1 MLTFFTDTDTDF
13 GPREVEKYGCKL
25 ISMPYSYDGKTI
37 FPYVDFKEFDSHEF
51 YDMLRSGVLPTT
63 SAIGEQDY
71 INYFEPEFAAG
82 NDILY
87 AHFSREMTVTFDVM
101 DKALVRLKEKYPERK
116 FYEVDAKGITTM
128 AYIVVRAIAE
138 LYKAGKTGEEI
149 VEWSKTE
156 VDHYAMYFFAD
167 DLKFFRRSGRVS
179 GLAATMGGLI
189 GLRPI
194 ITMSKQGRMESIGT
208 EKGRTKAMERLLKYV
223 DEMGDDVKN
232 HLIVIG
238 HTDAPE
244 LAQQFAE
251 MMKAKYGADLNI
263 DTVAVNPTAGSHCGP
278 NGVGVCFHSKDRF
291 SK

>member
-1 MLTFFTDTDTDF
+1 MLTFFTDTDSDF
-13 GPREVEKYGCKL
+13 GPKEVEAYGCKL

-37 FPYVDFKEFDSHEF
+37 FPYVDFKEFNSHEF

-87 AHFSREMTVTFDVM
+87 AHFSREMTATFDVM
-101 DKALVRLKEKYPERK
+101 DKVVAKLKEKYPERK
-116 FYEVDAKGITTM
+116 FYDIDAKGITTM
-128 AYIVVRAIAE
+128 AYIVVRAIAD
-138 LYKAGKTGEEI
+138 LYKAGESAEEI
-149 VEWSKTE
+149 VEWSKKE

-167 DLKFFRRSGRVS
+167 DLKFFRRSGRVG

-208 EKGRTKAMERLLKYV
+208 EKGRAKAMERLLKYV
-223 DEMGDDVKN
+223 EEMGDDVKS
-232 HLIVIG
+232 HPVFIG

-244 LAQQFAE
+244 LVQQFVD
-251 MMKAKYGADLNI
+251 MMKAKFGDDLHI
-263 DTVAVNPTAGSHCGP
+263 ETVTVNPTAGSHCGP
-278 NGVGVCFHSKDRF
+278 NAMGVCFHSKDRF

>member
-13 GPREVEKYGCKL
+13 GPKEVEKYGCKL
-25 ISMPYSYDGKTI
+25 ISMPYSHDGKTI
-37 FPYVDFKEFDSHEF
+37 FPYVDFKEFDYHAF

-101 DKALVRLKEKYPERK
+101 DKALAKLKAKYPERK

-128 AYIVVRAIAE
+128 AYIVVRAIAD

-156 VDHYAMYFFAD
+156 VEHYAMYFFAD
-167 DLKFFRRSGRVS
+167 DLKFFRRSGRVG

-208 EKGRTKAMERLLKYV
+208 EKGRMKAMERLMNYI
-223 DEMGDDVKN
+223 DEMGDDIKN
-232 HLIVIG
+232 HYIFIG
-238 HTDAPE
+238 HSDALD
-244 LAQQFAE
+244 LAEQFAD
-251 MMKAKYGADLNI
+251 MMRAKYGNDLNI
-263 DTVAVNPTAGSHCGP
+263 EYVPVNPTAGSHCGP
-278 NGVGVCFHSKDRF
+278 NAIGVCFHSKGRF